1 MMDINTK
8 NINTK
13 NHRISWIIIVRTE
26 VINNNFKTSSSF
38 RIRMVWEVETK
49 EAIVQ
54 SIKMTSSSPYKVMLI
69 TKNLQGILSI
79 RTLLR
84 LLNLHSNQTTNKL
97 TKYKKVELSHRC
109 LKIKMIRSSKALTI

>member
-13 NHRISWIIIVRTE
+13 NHRKSWIIIVPTE

-54 SIKMTSSSPYKVMLI
+54 SIKMTSSNRHKVMLI
-69 TKNLQGILSI
+69 TKNLRGI
-79 RTLLR
+79 
-84 LLNLHSNQTTNKL
+84 
-97 TKYKKVELSHRC
+97 
-109 LKIKMIRSSKALTI
+109 